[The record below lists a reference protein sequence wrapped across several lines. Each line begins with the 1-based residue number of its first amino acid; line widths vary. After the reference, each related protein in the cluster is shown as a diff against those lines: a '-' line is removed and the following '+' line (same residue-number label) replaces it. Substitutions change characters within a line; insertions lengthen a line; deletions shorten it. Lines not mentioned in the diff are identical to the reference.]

1 MDNTVE
7 ETDNLKREVSA
18 LEAQLPSEESRKRL
32 ETAIREEVESAW
44 RQKVSVISEE
54 NERLSETV
62 LFLQE
67 VRQDEC
73 SPPHSLWRCGCSKR
87 SVHQFGSFF
96 VGAECK
102 LSIIQRSQGQGRE
115 KQMILSFLVFPSQL

>member
-1 MDNTVE
+1 MV

-32 ETAIREEVESAW
+32 EAAIREELESAW

-62 LFLQE
+62 VFLQE
-67 VRQDEC
+67 VRKDEC
-73 SPPHSLWRCGCSKR
+73 PVREL
-87 SVHQFGSFF
+87 F
-96 VGAECK
+96 VK
-102 LSIIQRSQGQGRE
+102 SIKFELNFIRRW
-115 KQMILSFLVFPSQL
+115 